1 MRLDECFFTRLMP
14 EPPRDIGKILEEQRN
29 MHLYDRLRTGT
40 CGMILGQPE
49 VFATRATRD
58 AAVGPCGKHTT
69 FIATS
74 WAEAQV
80 GGFTEAGIAIGHRLG
95 TPEFD
100 RVAKPVIDA
109 AVRYMACVSMSVSV
123 VIARS
128 RHEVEFG
135 DDGQF
140 HVDGDMPQLSIA
152 GDEQEVAATT
162 SWLREVFTDRIFNKS
177 IAKSSKI

>member
-14 EPPRDIGKILEEQRN
+14 EPPRDIGNILEEQRN
-29 MHLYDRLRTGT
+29 MHLYDRLRTGA

-49 VFATRATRD
+49 MFATRAARD
-58 AAVGPCGKHTT
+58 AAVGACGKPTT

-74 WAEAQV
+74 WAEAQAS
-80 GGFTEAGIAIGHRLG
+80 GFTAVGIAIGHRLG

-109 AVRYMACVSMSVSV
+109 AVRYMACTSMSVSV

-128 RHEVEFG
+128 RYEVEFG

-140 HVDGDMPQLSIA
+140 HVDRDMSQLSIA
-152 GDEQEVAATT
+152 GDEQEVAATA
-162 SWLREVFTDRIFNKS
+162 SWLRKLFTDRLTSRPAVSPNI
-177 IAKSSKI
+177 